1 MKYIIIFLT
10 GGFGYNILELL
21 WRGRT
26 HPSMFIAG
34 GLCLLFI
41 YLISQYF
48 KEFSLFRKSLLSA
61 AVITTVEIIF
71 GVIVNIRMNLDVW
84 DYSVLPLNLIGQ
96 VSLIYSFIWFLSS
109 AVMIKTFDFLRNRK
123 LIH

>member
-1 MKYIIIFLT
+1 MKNLIIFLT

-26 HPSMFIAG
+26 HPSMFVAG
-34 GLCLLFI
+34 GLCLVLI
-41 YLISQYF
+41 YNIS
-48 KEFSLFRKSLLSA
+48 EFFAELSLFKKSLLSSFA
-61 AVITTVEIIF
+61 ITAVEIVI
-71 GVIVNIRMNLDVW
+71 GVIVNIKMNLSVW
-84 DYSVLPLNLIGQ
+84 DYSVLPLNIIGQ
-96 VSLIYSFIWFLSS
+96 ISLIYSFLWFLLS

>member
-1 MKYIIIFLT
+1 MKHIIIFLT

-34 GLCLLFI
+34 GLCLFSI
-41 YLISQYF
+41 YIISRYF
-48 KEFSLFRKSLLSA
+48 KELSLFKKSLLSA

-96 VSLIYSFIWFLSS
+96 VSLIYSFIWFFISFFI
-109 AVMIKTFDFLRNRK
+109 IKVFDYLEKECYIR
-123 LIH
+123 